1 MRAAA
6 GFDVAQVALA
16 LGGGG
21 HPRAAGCSLALSL
34 EQAIERVLAAL
45 KQSLAEQ
52 RQAVAVEP
60 AA

>member
-21 HPRAAGCSLALSL
+21 HPRAAGCSLALPL
-34 EQAIERVLAAL
+34 EQASPQVLAAV
-45 KQSLAEQ
+45 KRSLAQQ
-52 RQAVAVEP
+52 RQTQAVEQ
-60 AA
+60 A